1 MKINK
6 NYIVK
11 NVIGEVVIVPTGET
25 AQYFNGLISTNQVA
39 GFIWEN
45 MEKCDTP
52 EDMLKL
58 VLENFDVEE
67 EQARN
72 DVLGFLDT
80 LKKAKMIEY

>member
-6 NYIVK
+6 NYVVK
-11 NVIGEVVIVPTGET
+11 NIIGEVVIVPTGET
-25 AQYFNGLISTNQVA
+25 TQYFNGLISTNQVA

>member
-1 MKINK
+1 
-6 NYIVK
+6 
-11 NVIGEVVIVPTGET
+11 
-25 AQYFNGLISTNQVA
+25 
-39 GFIWEN
+39 